1 MLSTSRKLTKI
12 GVIGGNY
19 AGLGFVTS
27 LVEALDLNEYN
38 IKVKIFDK
46 RQGFCHLIGV
56 TRALVDQ
63 DYCKAIWRNHT
74 ELKWY
79 NNANIQFKYDTV
91 TRVTENTI
99 ETASGE
105 SEEFDYIIVATGY
118 ERGEPIW
125 PGSST
130 KDDYVNEFAGYRT
143 KISSASSV
151 VVVGAGAVGVELAAE
166 IKSHYPE
173 KKVTLIHSRALPI
186 VGPYTEKFRNRV
198 VDELKIIGVEL
209 LFENRVLAESK
220 REENGKEVYHL
231 KTNQGVE
238 ITADM
243 VFNCIGPGKPVTH
256 IIDLESTEEYPLLDK
271 YNLVKVK
278 PTMQLAN
285 PKYSHI
291 FAIGDINDWQEIKLA
306 GAAMYQGHFVAK
318 NIKAILDTQSG
329 IDTELEDYP
338 RFFLHLLLLLGEK
351 NAIGEMEEGI
361 VEFDRIMEMTDGDM
375 SLAGC
380 TNQAFNEPTI

>member
-1 MLSTSRKLTKI
+1 MVSASKKLTKI

-56 TRALVDQ
+56 TRALVDP

-105 SEEFDYIIVATGY
+105 SEEFDYIVVAT
-118 ERGEPIW
+118 
-125 PGSST
+125 GSST
-130 KDDYVNEFAGYRT
+130 KVDYVNEFAGYRT
-143 KISSASSV
+143 KINSASTV
-151 VVVGAGAVGVELAAE
+151 VVVGAGAVGVELAAD

-173 KKVTLIHSRALPI
+173 KKVTLVHSRALPI
-186 VGPYTEKFRNRV
+186 VGPYTDKFRNRV
-198 VDELKIIGVEL
+198 VDELKTIGVEL

-220 REENGKEVYHL
+220 REENGKEVYYL

-238 ITADM
+238 LTADM
-243 VFNCIGPGKPVTH
+243 VFNCIGPGKPVTD

-306 GAAMYQGHFVAK
+306 GAAMYQGYFVAN

-361 VEFDRIMEMTDGDM
+361 VEFDRVIELTGGDM

-380 TNQAFNEPTI
+380 TSQAFNEPTI